1 MKQEDWARQLE
12 HRLADHQ
19 EAPSHDLWTD
29 IEARMAEGSGKAARL
44 ATLRRWSAVAAAV
57 LLTLGGAYLW
67 WQQREPE
74 AVADGRVQTG
84 KAIAGAVEKTSD
96 APVAEPNERIS
107 GRPVAEAV
115 SHTAMPLTYSNEA
128 APHVKHAAQ
137 QGQTAYEEPKAAGE
151 EPASAPPAE
160 GEPASPATE
169 PRQATTITA
178 PSQHKEVHPATIA
191 TPHQRSIALSLYAS
205 NGLTR
210 YNDRSPVMMSPLM
223 AAQFDY
229 GHLSGSSAA
238 RARSAIYLANVEER
252 QQHSQP
258 VSFGL
263 TASYPLGRRFAL
275 SAGVAYTRLSSTFTS
290 IVHGSEIDRRQT
302 LHYLGI
308 PLTLRWDAWRYHG
321 LKVYLAAGAQAD
333 WNIKARSEIQGTVL
347 PMDKDGTQ
355 WSVGGSLG
363 VQYDV
368 LPQLGIYAEPGLR
381 HYFDNGSPVRNYY
394 KDHPTNFSLQIG
406 LRLNLGSGRTE

>member
-29 IEARMAEGSGKAARL
+29 IEARMAEDSGKAARL
-44 ATLRRWSAVAAAV
+44 APLRRWSAVAAAV
-57 LLTLGGAYLW
+57 LLAFGGAYLW

-74 AVADGRVQTG
+74 AVADGRAQTVT
-84 KAIAGAVEKTSD
+84 AMAGAGEKTSD
-96 APVAEPNERIS
+96 TPVAEPDERIS
-107 GRPVAEAV
+107 GGPVAEAI
-115 SHTAMPLTYSNEA
+115 SQTAMPLAYNNEA
-128 APHVKHAAQ
+128 GPHVKQAAQ
-137 QGQTAYEEPKAAGE
+137 QRQTAYVEQEAIEEGPMSAL
-151 EPASAPPAE
+151 PAKE
-160 GEPASPATE
+160 EPASPATDS
-169 PRQATTITA
+169 RQATTITA
-178 PSQHKEVHPATIA
+178 PSQHQEAYPSTIA
-191 TPHQRSIALSLYAS
+191 SAHHRSVALSLYAS
-205 NGLTR
+205 NGLTS

-223 AAQFDY
+223 AARFDY
-229 GHLSGSSAA
+229 GYQSSSSMV
-238 RARSAIYLANVEER
+238 RARSTIYLADVEER

-263 TASYPLGRRFAL
+263 TASYPIGRRFSL
-275 SAGVAYTRLSSTFTS
+275 SAGVAYTRLGSTFTS
-290 IVHGSEIDRRQT
+290 IVRGSEIERRQT

-333 WNIKARSEIQGTVL
+333 WNIKARSEIQGAAL
-347 PMDKDGTQ
+347 PMDKDGMQ

-368 LPQLGIYAEPGLR
+368 LPWLGIYAEPGLR
-381 HYFDNGSPVRNYY
+381 HYFDNGSPVRNYF

-406 LRLNLGSGRTE
+406 LRLNLGPDLAK

>member
-57 LLTLGGAYLW
+57 LLAFGGAYLW

-84 KAIAGAVEKTSD
+84 KAM
-96 APVAEPNERIS
+96 
-107 GRPVAEAV
+107 AEAV
-115 SHTAMPLTYSNEA
+115 SQTAMPLTYSNEA
-128 APHVKHAAQ
+128 TPHVKHAAQ

-151 EPASAPPAE
+151 EPASPPPAE

-178 PSQHKEVHPATIA
+178 TSQHKEVHSATIA

-229 GHLSGSSAA
+229 GHQSGSSAA

-333 WNIKARSEIQGTVL
+333 WNIKARSEIQGAVL
-347 PMDKDGTQ
+347 PMDKDGMQ

-368 LPQLGIYAEPGLR
+368 LPQLGVYAEPGLR

-406 LRLNLGSGRTE
+406 LCLNLGSGRTE